1 MIGRLYIYFVWW
13 YWIYHIIKK
22 ILEKYYIQDVLYY
35 TITYN
40 NGYKLQDD

>member
-1 MIGRLYIYFVWW
+1 MILNLSYNL
-13 YWIYHIIKK
+13 K

-40 NGYKLQDD
+40 NGYKLQDDSEKITSCLLY